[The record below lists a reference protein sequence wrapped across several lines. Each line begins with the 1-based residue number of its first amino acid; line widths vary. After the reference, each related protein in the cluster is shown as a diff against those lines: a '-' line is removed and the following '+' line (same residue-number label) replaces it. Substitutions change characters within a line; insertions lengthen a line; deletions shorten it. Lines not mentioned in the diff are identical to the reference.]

1 MNALT
6 FSTECAAYTAEE
18 VCLRQR
24 EKKSECKSAEGKKR
38 WDEQMKMATCYKE
51 CFCKK

>member
-18 VCLRQR
+18 ACLRQR
-24 EKKSECKSAEGKKR
+24 EKKSEC
-38 WDEQMKMATCYKE
+38 
-51 CFCKK
+51 